1 MLAAPSPPEIQSKL
15 WRIIPFQKKGN
26 QQSKNVTFFSAI
38 LLKMYDVTRSEN
50 RPLLSAMIL
59 VTQASLVLD
68 HYLED
73 YLEDQGL
80 VWSQGI
86 QNASGDLGRL
96 VAPPLCH
103 RRKFDTAQSSLISQL
118 NITSASASASISINI
133 NISFSEDDPSHQDQ
147 HQEPQE
153 DGGHPPSMWRFLTI
167 IFH

>member
-1 MLAAPSPPEIQSKL
+1 MGAHKIMLAAPSPPKNRSKF

-38 LLKMYDVTRSEN
+38 LLKMYKFVTRSEN

-68 HYLED
+68 HYLKD

-103 RRKFDTAQSSLISQL
+103 R
-118 NITSASASASISINI
+118 
-133 NISFSEDDPSHQDQ
+133 
-147 HQEPQE
+147 
-153 DGGHPPSMWRFLTI
+153 
-167 IFH
+167 

>member
-1 MLAAPSPPEIQSKL
+1 MFQLLKL
-15 WRIIPFQKKGN
+15 SISEKSN
-26 QQSKNVTFFSAI
+26 QQSKSVTFFGAI
-38 LLKMYDVTRSEN
+38 LLKWYEFVPRSEN
-50 RPLLSAMIL
+50 RPLLSALIL

-103 RRKFDTAQSSLISQL
+103 RRKFDT
-118 NITSASASASISINI
+118 
-133 NISFSEDDPSHQDQ
+133 ER
-147 HQEPQE
+147 E
-153 DGGHPPSMWRFLTI
+153 
-167 IFH
+167 

>member
-1 MLAAPSPPEIQSKL
+1 MESYTISE
-15 WRIIPFQKKGN
+15 KGN

-38 LLKMYDVTRSEN
+38 LLKMYKFVTRSKN

-86 QNASGDLGRL
+86 QNASGYLGRL
-96 VAPPLCH
+96 MALPLCH
-103 RRKFDTAQSSLISQL
+103 R
-118 NITSASASASISINI
+118 
-133 NISFSEDDPSHQDQ
+133 
-147 HQEPQE
+147 
-153 DGGHPPSMWRFLTI
+153 
-167 IFH
+167 

>member
-1 MLAAPSPPEIQSKL
+1 MLAAPSPPKIRSKF

-38 LLKMYDVTRSEN
+38 LLKMYNVTRSEN

-103 RRKFDTAQSSLISQL
+103 RRKFDTGGGWGCRDAVGQICPVGPCSCSCSGPYFVPLALKPWCCSCSCSSV
-118 NITSASASASISINI
+118 
-133 NISFSEDDPSHQDQ
+133 
-147 HQEPQE
+147 
-153 DGGHPPSMWRFLTI
+153 
-167 IFH
+167 